1 MPLNLSQRLTGV
13 TSNSNVYS
21 GTPAAFLPA
30 ASVLSIYATMDAGTA
45 GDVGTLALTVNQGG
59 TAQTPIPAGYNVGV
73 AEGAGQ
79 GPVIPDD
86 AVLAQYGLPA
96 NSALVL
102 AITMT
107 ATTDVMRIKTFI
119 TP

>member
-1 MPLNLSQRLTGV
+1 MPLNLSQRFTGV
-13 TSNSNVYS
+13 TAVANAYT

-30 ASVLSIYATMDAGTA
+30 ASVLSLYATMDAGTA
-45 GDVGTLALTVNQGG
+45 GDTATLSLQLNQGG
-59 TAQTPIPAGYNVGV
+59 ASQVPIPTGYNIPQ

-86 AVLAQYGLPA
+86 AVLAQYGVPA
-96 NSALVL
+96 SSSLVL
-102 AITMT
+102 ALTMT
-107 ATTDVMRIKTFI
+107 ATTDTVRLKTFI

>member
-1 MPLNLSQRLTGV
+1 MPLNLSQRITGV
-13 TSNSNVYS
+13 TSNSNIYS
-21 GTPAAFLPA
+21 GTAAAFLPA
-30 ASVLSIYATMDAGTA
+30 ASVMSIYATMDAGTA
-45 GDVGTLALTVNQGG
+45 GDVVTLSMTVNQGG
-59 TAQTPIPAGYNVGV
+59 TAQTPIPAGYNVGA

-96 NSALVL
+96 NSSIVL
-102 AITMT
+102 ASTAT
-107 ATTDVMRIKTFI
+107 ATTDVLRIKTFI